1 MDFKGLQGEYL
12 AKGKEKY
19 RLIRGFK
26 GDNRFASAGNCANRN
41 LPAQISEASL
51 GRFRVATVQQK
62 VSCLPMSI
70 TLNTCGQAGE

>member
-1 MDFKGLQGEYL
+1 MDFKGLHGEYL

-41 LPAQISEASL
+41 LPAQISEA
-51 GRFRVATVQQK
+51 F
-62 VSCLPMSI
+62 
-70 TLNTCGQAGE
+70 